1 MTAENVLRISP
12 EKKESAEHKFIF
24 SGDVVRTGGEHPLA
38 TNAGHP
44 RTGRRTRGRMM
55 KGGGRVGELLPKRMR
70 LETILVPTHGEV
82 CVCVCLHGMTIM
94 STEVVMGAT
103 VFANRCI
110 VVSNYCLS
118 TVSILSQYCL
128 NVVSVLSQYCIN
140 TVSVLSL
147 YCQNTVTLM

>member
-82 CVCVCLHGMTIM
+82 CVVSTWSDNYVNRSCDGRNSVCK
-94 STEVVMGAT
+94 
-103 VFANRCI
+103 
-110 VVSNYCLS
+110 
-118 TVSILSQYCL
+118 
-128 NVVSVLSQYCIN
+128 
-140 TVSVLSL
+140 
-147 YCQNTVTLM
+147 